1 MKRKTENSH
10 SESCFLQ
17 AIRVTHDLLFEKKWP
32 AKKAAARLAELA
44 IHLGSSDNITVIVI
58 RFFHGPD
65 QYSDNNDS

>member
-1 MKRKTENSH
+1 M
-10 SESCFLQ
+10 ESGFSLYISLPQ

-58 RFFHGPD
+58 RFLHGSDKYSEHDDPD
-65 QYSDNNDS
+65 L